1 MNIHKTE
8 FIKSAAAP
16 SGFIRDSLPQVVFAG
31 RSNVGKSSVINSLLN
46 RRNFARTGA
55 TPGKTVHVNYFL
67 VDGQVYFVDLPGY
80 GYAKAAK
87 TEHGR
92 WAKLMEAYFADA
104 GRITLGILIVD
115 ARHSPTADDVIMA
128 KLFRSAQ
135 RPLIIVANKVDKVKS
150 SAKEANMALIAE
162 TLNLDGREGIIQYSA
177 QRGTNRSL
185 LLAEIENTVSGLTS
199 EI

>member
-8 FIKSAAAP
+8 FVKSAATPA
-16 SGFIRDSLPQVVFAG
+16 GFISDSLPQVVFAG
-31 RSNVGKSSVINSLLN
+31 RSNVGKSSVINSILS

-87 TEHGR
+87 TEHNR

-104 GRITLGILIVD
+104 GRIALGILIVD
-115 ARHSPTADDVIMA
+115 ARHKPTSGDVTMAD
-128 KLFRSAQ
+128 LFRSTQ
-135 RPLIIVANKVDKVKS
+135 CPLIIAANKIDKVKS
-150 SAKEANMALIAE
+150 SEKDANMTLISE
-162 TLNLDGREGIIQYSA
+162 TLSLNGQVRIIPYSA
-177 QRGTNRSL
+177 QRGTNRNL
-185 LLAEIENTVSGLTS
+185 LLTEIESIAGKQS
-199 EI
+199 